1 LWWWWVLPL
10 SVLDALLD
18 VLATR
23 QPRVVIDSGRPEAA
37 VALLLAAD
45 PDRLLLI
52 RRADRAS
59 DPWSGQL
66 ALPGGRRDPVDADLM
81 ATAIRETEEEVGV
94 VVDPATHHATL
105 DDLAPVHAVLPPILV
120 RPFVFRVEHQASLR
134 LSHEVTS
141 ATWVTLVALTAPGVF
156 RESEIL
162 VRDLPMV
169 VSGYHL
175 QEGLLWGMTE
185 RILTPVIRSWEELIS
200 GNR

>member
-1 LWWWWVLPL
+1 M
-10 SVLDALLD
+10 SVLDALLG
-18 VLATR
+18 VLAAR

-37 VALLLAAD
+37 VALLLASD

-94 VVDPATHHATL
+94 IVDPATHHATL
-105 DDLAPVHAVLPPILV
+105 DDLAPVHAALPPILV
-120 RPFVFRVEHQASLR
+120 RPFVFRVDQPSSLR
-134 LSHEVTS
+134 LSYEVTS
-141 ATWVTLVALTAPGVF
+141 ATWVTLAALTAPGVY

-162 VRDLPMV
+162 VRGSPLV

-175 QEGLLWGMTE
+175 PEGLLWGMTE
-185 RILTPVIRSWEELIS
+185 RILTPVILSWQELIS